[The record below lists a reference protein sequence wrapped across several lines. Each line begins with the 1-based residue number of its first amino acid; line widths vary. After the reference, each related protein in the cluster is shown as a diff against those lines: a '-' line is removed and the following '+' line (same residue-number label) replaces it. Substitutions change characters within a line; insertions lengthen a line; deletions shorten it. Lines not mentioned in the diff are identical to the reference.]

1 MNTAMANNPLELRE
15 CTLTRGSAAERL
27 VPVLTALGMIASVV
41 VLLSYQE
48 ALRSQLKPDELYSPN
63 IVKSQLY
70 YVAYAL
76 QIALLI
82 SAGILALLTTD
93 WRAVERGYL
102 LRCAL
107 YVGVVALVTARG
119 YSLSELLST
128 TLLDASGPFPYLISV
143 MVFIGARR
151 RNWVVLDKALVL
163 LAVVLCAL
171 TVMRL
176 TGLQLFSRQEGVAQL
191 AGFLNAL
198 YWPASWIALKDY
210 PPQTFSRRLRFVPL
224 VIYGVASLFTETRLN
239 FVMLFAAL
247 IVYSYLQRR
256 RKAPQGA
263 SWVAG
268 LMLAVW
274 VSLFA
279 AVFLRDTRAFERTEG
294 VVAAF
299 YDRLDE
305 DSRTGELVSFSENVA
320 PQELL
325 FGRGA
330 RATWN
335 WPGMSA
341 EWGGT
346 DVGYLNLLFF
356 GGVPLLVTYIL
367 VHLKPC
373 FSTLGKNVQGLQLTA
388 ACVVLLWGLRMF
400 SSTSP
405 GLSLD
410 SYPVLFFVGACIAKP
425 FSEPSSGSDRLGV
438 RKAGVPR

>member
-1 MNTAMANNPLELRE
+1 MNPALANNPSELRE
-15 CTLTRGSAAERL
+15 RASTRGSATERL
-27 VPVLTALGMIASVV
+27 VPVLTVLGMIASVV
-41 VLLSYQE
+41 VLVSYQE

-63 IVKSQLY
+63 IVKSTLY

-76 QIALLI
+76 QIALLF
-82 SAGILALLTTD
+82 SAGVLALLTTD

-102 LRCAL
+102 LQCAL
-107 YVGVVALVTARG
+107 FVGVVVLVTARG

-128 TLLDASGPFPYLISV
+128 KLLDVSGPFPYLISV
-143 MVFIGARR
+143 LVFIGARR

-171 TVMRL
+171 TVLRL
-176 TGLQLFSRQEGVAQL
+176 ADLQQFSRQEGVAQL

-198 YWPASWIALKDY
+198 YWPASWVALKDY
-210 PPQTFSRRLRFVPL
+210 PPQTLSRRLRFVPL
-224 VIYGVASLFTETRLN
+224 LIYGVASLFTETRLN
-239 FVMLFAAL
+239 FVMLFAMLVA
-247 IVYSYLQRR
+247 YSYLQKR
-256 RKAPQGA
+256 RKATQGA
-263 SWVAG
+263 SWAVG

-299 YDRLDE
+299 SERLDE
-305 DSRTGELVSFSENVA
+305 DTRTGELVSFSENVA
-320 PQELL
+320 PHELL
-325 FGRGA
+325 FGKGA

-341 EWGGT
+341 EWDGT
-346 DVGYLNLLFF
+346 DVGYLNLLFY
-356 GGVPLLVTYIL
+356 GGIPLLVTYVA

-373 FSTLGKNVQGLQLTA
+373 FSKLGRNVQGLQLTA

-405 GLSLD
+405 GMSLE
-410 SYPVLFFVGACIAKP
+410 SYPVLFFVGACISKP
-425 FSEPSSGSDRLGV
+425 FSEPSSGSNRLGV
-438 RKAGVPR
+438 W